1 MADFGPIRK
10 IVEQALALDLANP
23 NFSISQKESL
33 LRDAAISLG
42 TLDYFRTFPMKT
54 VYVTTY
60 NTSGGGQTTFNWAG
74 LTPPYTDNG
83 GMYIPFNDILTK
95 GNPSVPEDQLE
106 NAYFLGVFRIERP
119 YWSNYSNPSLWEKQ
133 MFGFQVSSTNFD
145 LMSNVLSNTYDEIS
159 TGQPVHHINRTQNRV
174 EILAPF
180 GFGQLALYGAIGF
193 TSPEYVEYSKVDY
206 LCKFISLRFI
216 ESIIQ
221 ARDGVKVSADFEI
234 STAALQDRLK
244 KLREEVDSI
253 KNITPLNLAQWA

>member
-10 IVEQALALDLANP
+10 IVEQALALDLGNP
-23 NFSISQKESL
+23 NFSISEKESL
-33 LRDAAISLG
+33 LRDAAVSLG
-42 TLDYFRTFPMKT
+42 TMDYFRIFPMKT
-54 VYVTTY
+54 VYCTTY
-60 NTSGGGQTTFNWAG
+60 NTSGGGQTTFNWAD
-74 LTPPYTDNG
+74 LSAPYIDNG

-95 GNPSVPEDQLE
+95 GQPGVPEDQLE

-159 TGQPVHHINRTQNRV
+159 TGQPICHINRMQNRV
-174 EILAPF
+174 EVLAPW
-180 GFGQLALYGAIGF
+180 GFGLLALYGAVGF
-193 TSPEYVEYSKVDY
+193 TSPEYVEMSKVDY

-221 ARDGVKVSADFEI
+221 ARDGVKLSADFEI
-234 STAALQDRLK
+234 STAALQERLK
-244 KLREEVDSI
+244 KLHEEVDSI